1 MLFRSPNHQSSEAS
15 SADRL
20 LELGAPPLQPST
32 RTGHHLHSLRSSS
45 LVLLRPSSSY
55 PTSLPPTARAYLIEG
70 KIPEY
75 AEYGGSKERLWE
87 RTRPT
92 PWILGKWGGGGELT
106 IALLDKG
113 GQLIGLLLCHR
124 SLQGS
129 PFGCTC
135 RLPASASPG
144 RAPASFLPPSAA
156 LALCRSLRKAFGFV
170 GGYALLSAN
179 LRSS

>member
-1 MLFRSPNHQSSEAS
+1 MERRPCNPAREPATTSTLSAAPHSSFS
-15 SADRL
+15 GPPPPIRPLSHRQ
-20 LELGAPPLQPST
+20 LELILSKGRSLST
-32 RTGHHLHSLRSSS
+32 QS
-45 LVLLRPSSSY
+45 
-55 PTSLPPTARAYLIEG
+55 TAAAKSDFGNVRG
-70 KIPEY
+70 RRH
-75 AEYGGSKERLWE
+75 GFWGS
-87 RTRPT
+87 
-92 PWILGKWGGGGELT
+92 GVAGGELT